1 MIDFFAYPILNNHR
15 TSLKEAS
22 KDTPD
27 FEHTFYMTE
36 DMTEVI
42 NFDDVKKE
50 YISSLSLSDMPASS
64 DALLQGL
71 DGYPIFIEFKNG
83 RVSKQKQYEI
93 QKKVY
98 DSVIIFSDIVQCTIK
113 NMRESAEFILVY
125 NEKANS
131 NNAEIKEHKQSYVQP
146 SGAFDR
152 LAKNIGKLARDEY
165 VCFKLKQ
172 FEKYC
177 FKKVHTYTEKEFDNY
192 LRQLLYCKSQ

>member
-1 MIDFFAYPILNNHR
+1 MKGFSSYSILDNHR
-15 TSLKEAS
+15 SSLKETS
-22 KDTPD
+22 KDAPD
-27 FEHTFYMTE
+27 LEHTFYMTE

-50 YISSLSLSDMPASS
+50 YISVLSLSDVPASA
-64 DALLQGL
+64 DALLEKE

-83 RVSKQKQYEI
+83 RVNKQKQYEI

-98 DSVIIFSDIVQCTIK
+98 DSVLIFSDVVQCTIK
-113 NMRESAEFILVY
+113 KLRESAEFILVY
-125 NEKANS
+125 NEEANS
-131 NNAEIKEHKQSYVQP
+131 NNTEIKEHKPAYVQP

-152 LAKNIGKLARDEY
+152 FAKNIGKLAGDEY

-177 FKKVHTYTEKEFDNY
+177 FKKVHTYTEKEFENY
-192 LRQLLYCKSQ
+192 IRQLLYCKS

>member
-1 MIDFFAYPILNNHR
+1 MKDFSAYPILDNHR
-15 TSLKEAS
+15 CSLKETS

-27 FEHTFYMTE
+27 SGHTFYMTE

-50 YISSLSLSDMPASS
+50 YISVLSLSDMPASV
-64 DALLQGL
+64 DALLERA
-71 DGYPIFIEFKNG
+71 DGYPIFVEFKNG
-83 RVSKQKQYEI
+83 RVNKQKQYEI

-98 DSVIIFSDIVQCTIK
+98 DSVLIFSDVVQCTIK
-113 NMRESAEFILVY
+113 NMREYAVFILVY
-125 NEKANS
+125 NEEANS
-131 NNAEIKEHKQSYVQP
+131 NNSEIKEHKPSYVQP

-152 LAKNIGKLARDEY
+152 LAKNIGKLAGDEY

-177 FKKVHTYTEKEFDNY
+177 FKKVHTYTEKEFENY
-192 LRQLLYCKSQ
+192 LRQLLDR